1 MKVNVN
7 KDGVKGTIEYLG
19 KIKDFIVSI
28 DDSAISEAIQRYLTT
43 EREFRIPESQKIDDY
58 RVDTAKPAENR
69 TYFELSL
76 NTLYAKT
83 GVFVEW
89 DTLVE

>member
-1 MKVNVN
+1 MKVNVS
-7 KDGVKGTIEYLG
+7 KDNIKGSVEYLE

-28 DDSAISEAIQRYLTT
+28 DDSVISEAIQRYLTT
-43 EREFRIPESQKIDDY
+43 EREFKIPESQKIDDY
-58 RVDTAKPAENR
+58 RIDSAKPAENR

-76 NTLYAKT
+76 NTLYANT
-83 GVFVEW
+83 GVFVHW